1 MISTHAN
8 PLASHKVSRITQSA
22 GIGQNIVPR
31 NIPNGSVLGIN
42 YSGMHD
48 TSIALVTPDGEPI
61 FAVSLERITRIKQ
74 DGRLPSTLLE
84 GLPWNRISKAA
95 ISVTK
100 NFHAAKYSSNSLLPL
115 PFDNLKNHD
124 LSHGPDFYK
133 IINEIPCETIFV
145 PHHMSHAA
153 SVYWGSGFK
162 NALCLV
168 YDGGMSNENCFGGL
182 YDASL
187 QHGITSLEEFNALQY
202 ANITRIYTAVT
213 AILGF
218 SPLKHEGKITGLAA
232 YGKPNQIFRE
242 KLESWMRNPSRLDR
256 LLHWSNVY
264 NGKTPPEL
272 IVNQAVAN
280 NFREITSNFSREE
293 MAATVQELAEHHI
306 LKILQNAS
314 ERGWIK
320 DNICLAGGLF
330 ANVKINQRVA
340 ETGFKGLFI
349 APPMSDDGTAL
360 GAAWHAIS
368 DQKEFSPK
376 AIKSMYLGPS
386 YKASHTKTAID
397 KIGIKYKTTT
407 NPAKEIAT
415 LIANDAVVAIFQG
428 ACEFGPRALGN
439 RSIFANAN
447 NSDINATLNKKLSR
461 TEFMPFAPIV
471 RHEDAEA
478 CFEISESVRHACEFM
493 TVTVNCKDEIKI
505 SCPAVVHI
513 DGTARPQLVSQE
525 INALAYDI
533 LSHYY
538 NLTGK
543 RALVNTSFNVHEE
556 PIVCSPEDA
565 LRGFFESGL
574 DYLYL
579 EGVGLVDRNDNIEIE
594 IKYLRE
600 KIISQNAKIKVDLLA
615 GQGTEPSTN
624 RSYKV
629 FKSNQEPA
637 CYLEEGFH
645 SPEFWGAWS
654 SGRYSKVVLPIDLH
668 GESEVEAH
676 ISISVKIFDG
686 LIVNAP
692 VLQILV
698 DGKEAG
704 YVLFRSASDKHQEIS
719 FYHRTAQSQCQ
730 VEFFLSHTRSPAHDG
745 LSEDVRELGFGLCAL
760 DVAISSVKVETPNVI
775 SQSYSGETL

>member
-1 MISTHAN
+1 MISTYAN
-8 PLASHKVSRITQSA
+8 SLDSHKVSRKTQNCS
-22 GIGQNIVPR
+22 IVQNMLPR

-42 YSGMHD
+42 YNGMHD
-48 TSIALVTPDGEPI
+48 TSIALVTPEGEPI

-74 DGRLPSTLLE
+74 DGRLPTPLLE
-84 GLPWNRISKAA
+84 GIPWKRISKAA

-100 NFHAAKYSSNSLLPL
+100 HFNAAKNSSDSMLPL
-115 PFDNLKNHD
+115 PFDNPLNHD
-124 LSHGPDFYK
+124 LSHGADFYK
-133 IINEIPCETIFV
+133 ILNEIPCETVFV
-145 PHHMSHAA
+145 SHHMSHAA

-187 QHGITSLEEFNALQY
+187 QHGITPLEEFNALHY

-242 KLESWMRNPSRLDR
+242 ELESWLRNPSRLDG
-256 LLHWSNVY
+256 LLHWSHVY
-264 NGKTPPEL
+264 DEKTPPEL
-272 IVNQAVAN
+272 VVNQVIAN
-280 NFREITSNFSREE
+280 NFRAITSKFSREE

-306 LKILQNAS
+306 LEILRNAS
-314 ERGWIK
+314 RRAWTK

-340 ETGFKGLFI
+340 DFGFKGLFI

-376 AIKSMYLGPS
+376 AIKSMYLGPA
-386 YKASHTKTAID
+386 YKASYIKTALD
-397 KIGIKYKTTT
+397 NIGIKYKTTI

-439 RSIFANAN
+439 RSIFAHAN
-447 NSDINATLNKKLSR
+447 NPDINASLNKKLSR

-478 CFEISESVRHACEFM
+478 CFDISESVRHACEFM
-493 TVTVNCKDEIKI
+493 TVTVNCTDEMKI
-505 SCPAVVHI
+505 ACPAVVHI
-513 DGTARPQLVSQE
+513 DGTARPQLVSRE

-538 NLTGK
+538 NLTAK

-579 EGVGLVDRNDNIEIE
+579 EGVGLVERSDNLEIE
-594 IKYLRE
+594 IQYLRE
-600 KIISQNAKIKVDLLA
+600 KIINQSAKIKVASLA
-615 GQGTEPSTN
+615 DPSTEPPSN

-629 FKSNQEPA
+629 FKSNQASA
-637 CYLEEGFH
+637 CYLAEGFH
-645 SPEFWGAWS
+645 SPESWGAWS

-668 GESEVEAH
+668 GESEVEVH
-676 ISISVKIFDG
+676 ITICVKIFDG
-686 LIVNAP
+686 VIANAP

-698 DGKEAG
+698 DGKEVG
-704 YVLFRSASDKHQEIS
+704 FILFRLTSNKQQEIS
-719 FYHRTAQSQCQ
+719 FYHRTAQPQCEI
-730 VEFFLSHTRSPAHDG
+730 EFFLSHTKSPAHNG
-745 LSEDVRELGFGLCAL
+745 LSEDKRELGFGLCGL
-760 DVAISSVKVETPNVI
+760 DVAISSVKGTTASVVTQSFPEET
-775 SQSYSGETL
+775 Q